1 MTGDPRTNY
10 LRWEQ
15 YDDTLK
21 QIRVIRDDRIDFS
34 VVIASH

>member
-1 MTGDPRTNY
+1 MAGDLQTNY

-15 YDDTLK
+15 YDDALK

-34 VVIASH
+34 VVITSH